1 MNPRALYLRL
11 LTYVRP
17 YRRIFA
23 LAIGATILLA
33 LTEPAMPMLLKPLL
47 DGSFVDKDP
56 QMIILMPIALVLLF
70 TVRGAATIGSVVA
83 LEWVA
88 NKVVTDLRNQ
98 MFGKLLNLPSS
109 FYDANATGVVISKV
123 TYDVEQVTTA
133 ATKVLVIALRDSL
146 AIAGLLAWIL
156 YLNWKLALIAFAI
169 TPVVAWLVRIVSR
182 RLRRVSHGVQGQMGE
197 MTHILEEAING
208 NRVVRVFGG
217 QDYEKGRFNRVTDRV
232 RQLKVKMVVAS
243 NTNVQ
248 VIQVMAVGTL
258 SLMAYLAAQ
267 QQLTVGE
274 FVSFFTAVALIL
286 SPLKRLTNIN
296 EPLQKG
302 LAAAESIFNLL
313 DQPAEADQGRSRLDQ
328 ARGEVSFRDVSLR
341 YPEAETDALSGIE
354 LEIGAGEHI
363 ALVGPSGS
371 GKSTLANLL
380 PLFYRPSG
388 GRITLDGA
396 DLSEVPL
403 HALRSQVA
411 LVSQEVVLFNDTVRA
426 NIAYGEMSGMTDEAV
441 EQAAAAANALE
452 FIRQLPQGMQ
462 TQVGANG
469 VRLSG
474 GQRQRLA
481 IARALLKDAP
491 ILIMDEATSALDT
504 ESEKAIQQALE
515 TLKAGRT
522 TITIAHRLSTIEKA
536 DRIVVLDRGRIVET
550 GTHSALLQANGL
562 YARLYQARLGE
573 EGLAQ

>member
-1 MNPRALYLRL
+1 MNPRSLYLRL
-11 LTYVRP
+11 LAHVRP
-17 YRRIFA
+17 YRRTFV
-23 LAIGATILLA
+23 LAIAATVVLA

-47 DGSFVDKDP
+47 DGSFVEKDP
-56 QMIILMPIALVLLF
+56 QMIVLMPIALVLLF
-70 TVRGAATIGSVVA
+70 AVRGLATIGSQVA
-83 LEWVA
+83 MEWVA

-98 MFGKLLNLPSS
+98 MFDKLLSLPSS

-133 ATKVLVIALRDSL
+133 ATKVLVIAVRDSL
-146 AIAGLLAWIL
+146 AITGLLAWIF
-156 YLNWKLALIAFAI
+156 YLNWRLALIAFAI
-169 TPVVAWLVRIVSR
+169 TPVVAFLVRLVSR

-217 QDYEKGRFNRVTDRV
+217 QEYERGRFRRVTDKV

-243 NTNVQ
+243 NSNVQ
-248 VIQVMAVGTL
+248 VIQVMAVATL
-258 SLMAYLAAQ
+258 AFMAYLAAQ
-267 QQLTVGE
+267 QKLTVGE

-302 LAAAESIFNLL
+302 LAAAESIFRLL
-313 DQPAEADQGRSRLDQ
+313 DEPSEQDPGRSVPEGGG
-328 ARGEVSFRDVSLR
+328 GEVRFEGVTLR
-341 YPEAETDALSGIE
+341 YPDTEEPALADID
-354 LEIGAGEHI
+354 LEIRAGEHI

-380 PLFYRPSG
+380 PLFYRPDG
-388 GRITLDGA
+388 GRITLDGV
-396 DLSEVPL
+396 DLAGIPL
-403 HALRSQVA
+403 RELRRRVA

-426 NIAYGEMSGMTDEAV
+426 NIAYGEMSGMPDQAV

-462 TQVGANG
+462 TPVGANG

-491 ILIMDEATSALDT
+491 ILVMDEATSALDT

-550 GTHSALLQANGL
+550 GSHEELLAANGL
-562 YARLYQARLGE
+562 YARLYQARLRESAG
-573 EGLAQ
+573 

>member
-1 MNPRALYLRL
+1 MNSRSLYLRL
-11 LTYVRP
+11 LAYVRP

-23 LAIGATILLA
+23 LAIFSTVVLA

-47 DGSFVDKDP
+47 DGSFVEKDP
-56 QMIILMPIALVLLF
+56 QMIVLMPIALVLLF
-70 TVRGAATIGSVVA
+70 AVRGVATIGSVVA

-98 MFGKLLNLPSS
+98 MFDKLLSLPSS

-133 ATKVLVIALRDSL
+133 ATKVLVIAVRDSI
-146 AIAGLLAWIL
+146 AIAGLLAWIF

-169 TPVVAWLVRIVSR
+169 TPVVGWLVRMVSR

-217 QDYEKGRFNRVTDRV
+217 QEYERGRFTRVTDRV

-248 VIQVMAVGTL
+248 VIQVMAVATL
-258 SLMAYLAAQ
+258 AFMAYLAAQ
-267 QQLTVGE
+267 QKLTVGE

-302 LAAAESIFNLL
+302 LAAAESIFELL
-313 DQPAEADQGRSRLDQ
+313 DQPSEQDPGRHSPGQFKGAVRLE
-328 ARGEVSFRDVSLR
+328 RVSLR
-341 YPEAETDALSGIE
+341 YPEADEDALSEID
-354 LEIGAGEHI
+354 LEIRPGEHI

-388 GRITLDGA
+388 GRITLDGVELA
-396 DLSEVPL
+396 EIPLSDL
-403 HALRSQVA
+403 RRQVA
-411 LVSQEVVLFNDTVRA
+411 LVSQDVVLFNDTVRA
-426 NIAYGEMSGMTDEAV
+426 NIAYGEMSGMPDEAV
-441 EQAAAAANALE
+441 EEAAAAANALG

-491 ILIMDEATSALDT
+491 ILVMDEATSALDT

-515 TLKAGRT
+515 RLKAGRT

-536 DRIVVLDRGRIVET
+536 DRIVVLNRGSIVES
-550 GTHSALLQANGL
+550 GTHAELLGADGL
-562 YARLYQARLGE
+562 YARLYRARLGE
-573 EGLAQ
+573 EAR

>member
-1 MNPRALYLRL
+1 MKSDTYYLRL
-11 LTYVRP
+11 LAYVRP

-23 LAIGATILLA
+23 LAIAATVLLA
-33 LTEPAMPMLLKPLL
+33 LTEPAIPMLLKPLL
-47 DGSFVDKDP
+47 DGSFVEKDP
-56 QMIILMPIALVLLF
+56 QMIVLMPIALVLLF
-70 TVRGAATIGSVVA
+70 AVRGVATIGSVVA

-88 NKVVTDLRNQ
+88 TKVVTDLRNQ
-98 MFGKLLNLPSS
+98 MFQRLLNLPSS

-133 ATKVLVIALRDSL
+133 ATKVLVIAVRDSL
-146 AIAGLLAWIL
+146 AIVGLLAWIF

-169 TPVVAWLVRIVSR
+169 TPVVAWLVRMVSR
-182 RLRRVSHGVQGQMGE
+182 RLRQVSRGVQGQMGE

-217 QDYEKGRFNRVTDRV
+217 QAYEMGRFSAVTDKV

-243 NTNVQ
+243 DTNVQ

-258 SLMAYLAAQ
+258 ALMAYLAAQ

-313 DQPAEADQGRSRLDQ
+313 DQPAETDRGRNRLQ
-328 ARGEVSFRDVSLR
+328 QIRGDIGFEQVSLR
-341 YPEAETDALSGIE
+341 YPDSEDDALRAIDLVIRS
-354 LEIGAGEHI
+354 GEHI

-388 GRITLDGA
+388 GRITLDGW
-396 DLSEVPL
+396 DLSEIPL
-403 HALRSQVA
+403 QDLRRRVA
-411 LVSQEVVLFNDTVRA
+411 LVSQEVILFNDTVRA
-426 NIAYGEMSGMTDEAV
+426 NIAYGEMSGVDDTAV
-441 EQAAAAANALE
+441 ERAAAAANALE

-491 ILIMDEATSALDT
+491 VLIMDEATSALDT

-515 TLKAGRT
+515 TLKSGRT

-536 DRIVVLDRGRIVET
+536 DRIIVMDRGRIVES
-550 GTHSALLQANGL
+550 GTHGELLRASGL

-573 EGLAQ
+573 EAV